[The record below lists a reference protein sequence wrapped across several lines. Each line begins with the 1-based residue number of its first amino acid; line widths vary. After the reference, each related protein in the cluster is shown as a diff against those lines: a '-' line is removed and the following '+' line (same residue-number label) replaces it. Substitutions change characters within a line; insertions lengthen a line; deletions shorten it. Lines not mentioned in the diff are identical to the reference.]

1 MRLSR
6 PSRFAA
12 ALIVLFSV
20 LFTQLAVAGYACQSM
35 QIAQAMQLVSAASEQ
50 QAMPDCDMALDSS
63 AQCQD
68 LRPAGKLS
76 MDKPEIPHVPPFVA
90 AVLVQ
95 AIFHGD
101 LSHPSV
107 TPPSGGF
114 FLTRT
119 TAPPLSIQNCCFRI

>member
-50 QAMPDCDMALDSS
+50 QAMPDCEMALDSS

-68 LRPAGKLS
+68 LRPAGKQS
-76 MDKPEIPHVPPFVA
+76 MDKPEIPHVSPFVA

-95 AIFHGD
+95 AIFYGD

-107 TPPSGGF
+107 TPPPGGF